1 MLIAPQMPIIDS
13 SAPDWVIGMP
23 PINAN
28 PLDEEIFSARL
39 QPYRSLPRRHLRIVL
54 TLFGIASLITCL
66 PFVMLGAW
74 PVLSYVALDTLVLY
88 LAFRANYRAAR
99 AYEQIRLTPL
109 ELRLA
114 RVSARG
120 ARTEWLFNPVWVQ
133 LERQEDEEFGTARLA
148 LVSGGRRVEIAGF
161 LGPDQ
166 KAQFA
171 DALGRALATARRG
184 ARFS

>member
-1 MLIAPQMPIIDS
+1 MS
-13 SAPDWVIGMP
+13 

-28 PLDEEIFSARL
+28 PLEEEIFAARL
-39 QPYRSLPRRHLRIVL
+39 SPYRSLPRRNLRIVMI
-54 TLFGIASLITCL
+54 LFGIASFITCL

-74 PVLSYVALDTLVLY
+74 PILSYMALDTLMLY
-88 LAFRANYRAAR
+88 LAFRANYSAAR
-99 AYEQIRLTPL
+99 AYEQIHLTPL

-120 ARTEWLFNPVWVQ
+120 ARTEWRFNPVWVR

-148 LVSGGRRVEIAGF
+148 LVSGGKRVEIAGF

-166 KAQFA
+166 KAQLA